1 MMKNIWMSL
10 LLCMIFCLPFASL
23 PDKFIDNDFEKVKVT
38 KSSIQHYTDIVH
50 MSPGAKHSVKQIGSL
65 IQSVIVTFA
74 LVWVSAK
81 LIIPTHQIAYFI
93 LKKTLFYPKIFQ
105 SSYLN

>member
-1 MMKNIWMSL
+1 
-10 LLCMIFCLPFASL
+10 
-23 PDKFIDNDFEKVKVT
+23 
-38 KSSIQHYTDIVH
+38 
-50 MSPGAKHSVKQIGSL
+50 
-65 IQSVIVTFA
+65 VIVTFA
-74 LVWVSAK
+74 LVWTSAK

>member
-1 MMKNIWMSL
+1 MKNVWL
-10 LLCMIFCLPFASL
+10 GVLLCMIFCLPFASL

-38 KSSIQHYTDIVH
+38 KSSVQHYTDIVH

-74 LVWVSAK
+74 LVWVSTK
-81 LIIPTHQIAYFI
+81 LIIPTHQIAYFF
-93 LKKTLFYPKIFQ
+93 LKKTLFIQKSFNQVTSIK
-105 SSYLN
+105 